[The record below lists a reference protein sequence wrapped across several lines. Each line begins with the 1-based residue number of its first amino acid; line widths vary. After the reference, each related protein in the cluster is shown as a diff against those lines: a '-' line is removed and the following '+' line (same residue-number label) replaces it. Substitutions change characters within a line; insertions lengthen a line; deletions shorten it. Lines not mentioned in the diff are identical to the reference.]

1 MNDINYPFIRYPADA
16 QRPREYK
23 VQISLKIVGAQ
34 ELKQHLE
41 NAVCELRAMR
51 TSMGHVSGKEVRKLI
66 SKIKRARAPLVYRMP
81 AERVLAEIVTKFL
94 GVMNPNKIARLIRR
108 KFARAAAR
116 PTRPLVA
123 IKPDFTN
130 LRNVDGKDLDSC
142 FRGQDES

>member
-1 MNDINYPFIRYPADA
+1 MSDINYQLIRYPTDA
-16 QRPREYK
+16 PRPREYK
-23 VQISLKIVGAQ
+23 VQISLKIIGAQ

-41 NAVCELRAMR
+41 HAVCELRAMR
-51 TSMGHVSGKEVRKLI
+51 MSMGHVSGKEVRKLI
-66 SKIKRARAPLVYRMP
+66 SKLKRAKVPLLYRMP
-81 AERVLAEIVTKFL
+81 AERVLAEIVTKFM

-108 KFARAAAR
+108 NFARAAAR

-142 FRGQDES
+142 FSGQG